1 MIEDI
6 SLVQFSLTMEK
17 FLERT
22 EDAIIARNLLIVLR
36 LEARELKD
44 SGNLNKVNQERLVK
58 LLSLLKQSIR
68 EPTNLSVSDV
78 SSNSN

>member
-22 EDAIIARNLLIVLR
+22 EDAIIARKLLIVLR

-78 SSNSN
+78 SFNSN

>member
-78 SSNSN
+78 SFNSN